1 MAKKI
6 ITKTITINI
15 EYDYIT
21 FDGTNFDAVKEFVD
35 TYKLYGNSN
44 IEESFHKRP
53 EDIPNLDEKE
63 MLKWWESTGEER
75 VDPRDCLGRICNTHN
90 SNNMPL
96 WRKDELLMIDFKSEN
111 PGYIQKEFLCKNVAI
126 IVIGRRYYVVNRTD
140 EKEIMEFIENLY
152 EYGITK

>member
-6 ITKTITINI
+6 ITKTITLNI
-15 EYDYIT
+15 EYDYII

-35 TYKLYGNSN
+35 TYELYGNSN

-63 MLKWWESTGEER
+63 MLKWWESTGEEIE
-75 VDPRDCLGRICNTHN
+75 DCTGRRFNTHH

-96 WRKDELLMIDFKSEN
+96 WREDELLMIEFKSEHQ
-111 PGYIQKEFLCKNVAI
+111 GYIQKQFLCKNIAI
-126 IVIGRRYYVVNRTD
+126 IVIGRKHYVVNRTN
-140 EKEIMEFIENLY
+140 EEEIMEFIENLY

>member
-21 FDGTNFDAVKEFVD
+21 FDGTNFDEVKEFVD

-63 MLKWWESTGEER
+63 LLKWWISTGEEIE
-75 VDPRDCLGRICNTHN
+75 DCTGRRFNTHH

-96 WRKDELLMIDFKSEN
+96 WRKDELLMIEFKSVHA
-111 PGYIQKEFLCKNVAI
+111 GYIQREFLCKDVTI
-126 IVIGRRYYVVNRTD
+126 IVIGRRYYVVNKTD
-140 EKEIMEFIENLY
+140 EEEIIAYIEHLY
-152 EYGITK
+152 ECAHYC